1 MKKQLQRIIGFQLMS
16 VVALLMLASFT
27 MDKGESKSVATAG
40 TVSFTV
46 TTLPA
51 GGNYAPKHVLA
62 IWIEKDGVFVKT
74 RKAMANARKQYLY
87 TWKASSNYNVVD
99 AITGSTLNSHQT
111 HTITW
116 DCTGL
121 DGNVVPDGNYT
132 LKIEFTDKHA
142 QGPLYSIDFVKGTE
156 AVVLTPPNQTN
167 YINMS
172 FSYTPQIVAIADFT
186 ANVSEAC
193 VNQSVV
199 FTSTSTAANNWLWNF
214 GEGANPAT
222 ANTEGPHTVNYTS
235 SGQKTVSLTIN
246 GSVLTT
252 KTNFVTINPNASAG
266 FSFVINGN
274 TASFA
279 NSSQNAQTY
288 LWDFGDGTTSTET
301 NPMHSYTANGTY
313 NVSLTAQSLACADD
327 VLVQPITITA
337 VGVDEHQEG
346 LFEVSPNPATD
357 DFSIKFQE
365 KFAAGTLRII
375 DAAGKVCYQTQL
387 SGLNAGD
394 VYQVKSRKLTPGNYI
409 VELHSASRKVQ
420 RKLLVK

>member
-111 HTITW
+111 HTISW

-172 FSYTPQIVAIADFT
+172 FSYTPQIVATADFV

-199 FTSTSTAANNWLWNF
+199 FTSTSTAANSWLWNF

-222 ANTEGPHTVNYTS
+222 ASTEGPHTVSYSS

-246 GSVLTT
+246 GSVQTT
-252 KTNFVTINPNASAG
+252 KTNFVSILPNASAG

-288 LWDFGDGTTSTET
+288 IWDFGDGTTSTET

-313 NVSLTAQSLACADD
+313 NVSLTAQSQTCDD
-327 VLVQPITITA
+327 NVIVQPITITA
-337 VGVDEHQEG
+337 VGVDEHLEDT
-346 LFEVSPNPATD
+346 FEVSPNPATD
-357 DFSIKFQE
+357 DFSIKLLENFD
-365 KFAAGTLRII
+365 AGTMRII
-375 DAAGKVCYQTQL
+375 DAAGKICYQIKL

-394 VYQVKSRKLTPGNYI
+394 VYQVKSGKLSPGNYI